1 METGPKRRNTMA
13 TVKSISIVRD
23 KKIWNEMREK
33 NTNLGGNPN
42 DQSNLGIALDRSV
55 EILVARQIDHSTRGF
70 IFVLNDDPL
79 TDLQSIH
86 EFFLELLQVDV
97 TGDTDGNQIIL
108 ERHLDLHGATA
119 GRGDLSDRAG
129 LSVHRWSGPVLGD
142 RRLVPLV
149 GGTFGGLSIEMHL

>member
-70 IFVLNDDPL
+70 IFVLHDDPL

-119 GRGDLSDRAG
+119 G
-129 LSVHRWSGPVLGD
+129 
-142 RRLVPLV
+142 
-149 GGTFGGLSIEMHL
+149 